1 MRILFV
7 FILLYVYVFNSMIF
21 YSEYQNNLYHFRMT
35 IKSIVKSKCV
45 YINVIY
51 YVIITILTQLSGMKE
66 SDLQIEEIKNT
77 IYKDEFVK
85 KYPKK
90 AFKSDYADFLK
101 DKNYKSNYF
110 ILKSGKNETK
120 DANLSGFFSKNEK
133 ILFIYGIQYK
143 NNIYTK
149 YYYDAMGNLRYID
162 TFSSNYPNYPY
173 FTHQYRIDGSLAGS
187 VYFKDK
193 DTQYIFKNEKFSG
206 VWFKNTMFNRK
217 AKKIM
222 TRSNY

>member
-1 MRILFV
+1 MKKLFTV
-7 FILLYVYVFNSMIF
+7 IFILSIF
-21 YSEYQNNLYHFRMT
+21 VNIPALSEENFILQGKVNFDWAE
-35 IKSIVKSKCV
+35 KS
-45 YINVIY
+45 
-51 YVIITILTQLSGMKE
+51 QFE
-66 SDLQIEEIKNT
+66 RDLQIEEIKNT

-101 DKNYKSNYF
+101 DKNYKSNYLT
-110 ILKSGKNETK
+110 LKSGKNETK

>member
-1 MRILFV
+1 MSNMKKLFTV
-7 FILLYVYVFNSMIF
+7 IFILSIF
-21 YSEYQNNLYHFRMT
+21 INIPALSEENFILQGKVNFDWAE
-35 IKSIVKSKCV
+35 KS
-45 YINVIY
+45 
-51 YVIITILTQLSGMKE
+51 QFE
-66 SDLQIEEIKNT
+66 RDLQIEEIKNT

>member
-1 MRILFV
+1 MSNMKKLFTV
-7 FILLYVYVFNSMIF
+7 IFILSIF
-21 YSEYQNNLYHFRMT
+21 VNIPALSEENFILQGKVNFDWAE
-35 IKSIVKSKCV
+35 KSQFER
-45 YINVIY
+45 N
-51 YVIITILTQLSGMKE
+51 
-66 SDLQIEEIKNT
+66 LQIEEIKNT

-101 DKNYKSNYF
+101 DKNYKSNYLT
-110 ILKSGKNETK
+110 LKSGKNETK

>member
-1 MRILFV
+1 MKKLFTV
-7 FILLYVYVFNSMIF
+7 IFILSIF
-21 YSEYQNNLYHFRMT
+21 VNIPALSEENFILQGKVNFDWAE
-35 IKSIVKSKCV
+35 KS
-45 YINVIY
+45 
-51 YVIITILTQLSGMKE
+51 QFE
-66 SDLQIEEIKNT
+66 RDLQIEEIKNT

-110 ILKSGKNETK
+110 TLKSGKNETK

-162 TFSSNYPNYPY
+162 TFSTNYPNYPY